1 MLYCFTSKGF
11 LCTLLF
17 MNYCHRIGVNISELG
32 GPKSSCLINLAW
44 VLALCELLR
53 SKDNGSS
60 DTISAITISNCIKL
74 CVTLYIQSHHTHN
87 SCRFN
92 EMQDTNNM
100 ALFLFHTA
108 MRWAAVRLD
117 TLSLMVV
124 FATSLFVTFMPS
136 DVIPPA
142 YAALA
147 LSYAMNVSN
156 SRVLSMCLGHCCAEL
171 LFSIKIWLM
180 PDLIKKML

>member
-1 MLYCFTSKGF
+1 M
-11 LCTLLF
+11 
-17 MNYCHRIGVNISELG
+17 HISF
-32 GPKSSCLINLAW
+32 
-44 VLALCELLR
+44 
-53 SKDNGSS
+53 
-60 DTISAITISNCIKL
+60 
-74 CVTLYIQSHHTHN
+74 
-87 SCRFN
+87 RFN

-147 LSYAMNVSN
+147 LSYAMNVSHA
-156 SRVLSMCLGHCCAEL
+156 RVLFMDFGTVWE
-171 LFSIKIWLM
+171 KWYY
-180 PDLIKKML
+180 